1 MEGIGFTLQEVS
13 VVSMMKVKLPLFSIS
28 IVATLAALVAAS
40 ACYKAPART
49 DAQVAAEVQSIINS
63 DSGIGSQ
70 EIGVRASDGVIT
82 LTGDVGSESERAA
95 AAQDAATVLGVRTVV
110 NDLVVQQSQTAPP
123 PAAQPGSATSASS
136 QPGKKSARRKA
147 TDLDADARYGPG
159 AATIS
164 NSSGAP
170 PSSQPA
176 PPAEPAVAQAPPAPA
191 PPPKKVTIP
200 AGTQL
205 TVRLNEGLDSE
216 KNQVGDSFH
225 ATLGSPIMISDE
237 TVIPSGADVV
247 GHVVDVK
254 SAGRFAGN
262 SALTLELTSL
272 SVNGR
277 TYNIQTNQWSR
288 QGKGEGKNTAVKA
301 GGGAAV
307 GAIIGGLA
315 GGGKGA
321 AIGSVAGAGA
331 GTGVAATK
339 KGEQIKLA
347 PEATLSFQLINTVTV
362 TQQAT
367 NNHNAGRTPLP

>member
-1 MEGIGFTLQEVS
+1 
-13 VVSMMKVKLPLFSIS
+13 
-28 IVATLAALVAAS
+28 
-40 ACYKAPART
+40 
-49 DAQVAAEVQSIINS
+49 
-63 DSGIGSQ
+63 
-70 EIGVRASDGVIT
+70 
-82 LTGDVGSESERAA
+82 
-95 AAQDAATVLGVRTVV
+95 
-110 NDLVVQQSQTAPP
+110 
-123 PAAQPGSATSASS
+123 
-136 QPGKKSARRKA
+136 
-147 TDLDADARYGPG
+147 
-159 AATIS
+159 
-164 NSSGAP
+164 
-170 PSSQPA
+170 
-176 PPAEPAVAQAPPAPA
+176 
-191 PPPKKVTIP
+191 
-200 AGTQL
+200 
-205 TVRLNEGLDSE
+205 
-216 KNQVGDSFH
+216 
-225 ATLGSPIMISDE
+225 MISDE

>member
-1 MEGIGFTLQEVS
+1 MLKF
-13 VVSMMKVKLPLFSIS
+13 KLPLLGIM
-28 IVATLAALVAAS
+28 ATLAVLVTIC
-40 ACYKAPART
+40 ACNKATVRT
-49 DAQVAAEVQSIINS
+49 DAQVAAEVQSRINS
-63 DSGIGSQ
+63 DSGIGSR
-70 EIGVRASDGVIT
+70 EIGVRANDGVIT
-82 LTGDVGSESERAA
+82 LSGDVGSENERAA
-95 AAQDAATVLGVRTVV
+95 AAQDAATVQGVRTVV
-110 NDLVVQQSQTAPP
+110 NNLVVQQAQATPSPT
-123 PAAQPGSATSASS
+123 AQPPIAAASS
-136 QPGKKSARRKA
+136 AQPGKKSSKRKSA
-147 TDLDADARYGPG
+147 GDDADARYGPG

-164 NSSGAP
+164 NSSSAP
-170 PSSQPA
+170 PSSQQA
-176 PPAEPAVAQAPPAPA
+176 PPSEPAVAQAPPR

-205 TVRLNEGLDSE
+205 AVRLNDTLDSE

-225 ATLGSPIMISDE
+225 ATLGAPIMINDE
-237 TVIPSGADVV
+237 TVIPSGADVT

-288 QGKGEGKNTAVKA
+288 QGKGEGKNTAIKA

-331 GTGVAATK
+331 GTGAAATK

-347 PEATLSFQLINTVTV
+347 PEATLSFLLINTVTV
-362 TQQAT
+362 TQQAS
-367 NNHNAGRTPLP
+367 NNHNAGRTPLQ